1 MIHIPR
7 TYTYTQSDADICTHY
22 AYRSAQVFTGWG
34 RNQATLTQSLR
45 IKDTSARSEEAMS
58 LFVNLL
64 VIDVATWHVRYP
76 SPRPISSC
84 KLVEGDR
91 FDTHVLICPWHFNL
105 RRGSSNRSISAAAC
119 SCPHWSIGLHDVTRP
134 EADFSYLF
142 PAYRNISIYIQGDR
156 FELAFEFA
164 LGHCVTAAWW

>member
-91 FDTHVLICPWHFNL
+91 FDTHVLICTWHFNL

-119 SCPHWSIGLHDVTRP
+119 SCPHLSIGLHDVTRP

-142 PAYRNISIYIQGDR
+142 LSFP
-156 FELAFEFA
+156 
-164 LGHCVTAAWW
+164 CVSK

>member
-91 FDTHVLICPWHFNL
+91 FDTHVLICTWHFNL

-119 SCPHWSIGLHDVTRP
+119 SCSHLSTGLHVP
-134 EADFSYLF
+134 KPIFPIFSHFSL
-142 PAYRNISIYIQGDR
+142 RIEIYPR
-156 FELAFEFA
+156 
-164 LGHCVTAAWW
+164 